1 MSTTKTL
8 HPQSVD
14 RAEITVEL
22 HQPHQMSWGNP
33 AAWMAVLRIATGFVF
48 LWAFLDKVFGL
59 GYSTPSERAW
69 TNGGS
74 PTLGFLSNI
83 DVGPFA
89 STFRSWAGDAWAD
102 WLFMIGLAAVGVAV
116 ALGIGLRLAAISGS
130 VLMALMWMAEWH
142 PARFTSG
149 GELTGSTNP
158 LVGYHVIYA
167 LVLVVLAVTSA
178 GDHWGLGQA
187 WRRLPLVRRFASIL
201 R

>member
-1 MSTTKTL
+1 MPKTKTL
-8 HPQSVD
+8 RPEGVD
-14 RAEITVEL
+14 RAEITVEH
-22 HQPHQMSWGNP
+22 HQRRQTWWGNP
-33 AAWMAVLRIATGFVF
+33 LAWMAVLRMATGFVF
-48 LWAFLDKVFGL
+48 LWAFLDKAFGL

-116 ALGIGLRLAAISGS
+116 VLGIGLRLAAVSGS

-149 GELTGSTNP
+149 GELSGSTNP

-167 LVLVVLAVTSA
+167 LVLVVFAVTSA
-178 GDHWGLGQA
+178 GDHWGFGQA
-187 WRRLPLVRRFASIL
+187 WRRLPFVQGFASVL